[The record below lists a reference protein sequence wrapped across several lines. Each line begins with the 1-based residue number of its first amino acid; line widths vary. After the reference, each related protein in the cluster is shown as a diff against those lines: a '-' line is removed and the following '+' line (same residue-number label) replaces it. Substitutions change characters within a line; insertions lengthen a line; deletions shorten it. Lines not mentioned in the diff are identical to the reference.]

1 MSVENGFFLLDSTN
15 DVNITVWNNNSLR
28 IIWKVV
34 QIIELLNLIAFA
46 LEVEKITMSLLDRE
60 YGDLLN

>member
-1 MSVENGFFLLDSTN
+1 MSVKNGFFLLDSTN

>member
-1 MSVENGFFLLDSTN
+1 MSVKNGFFLLDSTN
-15 DVNITVWNNNSLR
+15 DVNITVWNNNSFR

-46 LEVEKITMSLLDRE
+46 LEVEQITMSLLDRE